1 MSTTFSNALSGLN
14 ANSKAI
20 DVVSGNLA
28 NLNTNGYKVNNVSFQ
43 DLINESLGGQF
54 DSHMIGGSTV
64 AQSTRT
70 FTQGAVQTTSQPY
83 DAAIQGNGFFVLQNT
98 AGQQGFTRSGNF
110 KVDASGHLLTQDG
123 QSVQGWN
130 AANGTLIS
138 NGPVSNIVVPI
149 DGLRQP
155 TPTANFTI
163 TANLNAN
170 AALGS
175 ADATFSTPMPV
186 IDSQGNTHTLTIT
199 YSKTAADTWGYKVT
213 IPSADV
219 NGGTGDAITV
229 ASGNLVFDGTG
240 HLATPAA
247 AAGSI
252 PIPIKGLSNGAA
264 DVSVNWNLYD
274 STGTA
279 TLTDFNQASANL
291 GSTQDGTASGQL
303 NQIAI
308 GSNGQILAH
317 YSNGDAIPVA
327 QLALATVL
335 NPDSMS
341 DLGNNT
347 FGVTSST
354 SLPAIG
360 LPGTGSRGEIS
371 GGALESSTV
380 DIAKEFTDL
389 LTYERGYQANSK

>member
-1 MSTTFSNALSGLN
+1 M
-14 ANSKAI
+14 
-20 DVVSGNLA
+20 
-28 NLNTNGYKVNNVSFQ
+28 
-43 DLINESLGGQF
+43 
-54 DSHMIGGSTV
+54 
-64 AQSTRT
+64 
-70 FTQGAVQTTSQPY
+70 
-83 DAAIQGNGFFVLQNT
+83 
-98 AGQQGFTRSGNF
+98 
-110 KVDASGHLLTQDG
+110 
-123 QSVQGWN
+123 
-130 AANGTLIS
+130 
-138 NGPVSNIVVPI
+138 
-149 DGLRQP
+149 
-155 TPTANFTI
+155 
-163 TANLNAN
+163 
-170 AALGS
+170 
-175 ADATFSTPMPV
+175 
-186 IDSQGNTHTLTIT
+186 
-199 YSKTAADTWGYKVT
+199 
-213 IPSADV
+213 
-219 NGGTGDAITV
+219 
-229 ASGNLVFDGTG
+229 ASGNLIFDGTG

-308 GSNGQILAH
+308 GSQRTDSGPVFEWRR
-317 YSNGDAIPVA
+317 DPVA
-327 QLALATVL
+327 ATGAGNGL

-360 LPGTGSRGEIS
+360 LPGTGSRGKIS

-389 LTYERGYQANSK
+389 LTYERGYQANSKVVTTEDEVTQATINLSNSSSQNADHDPASRKSLTSPICRSTSKSSSTGARMKLSEILALEEGSIIEMRRSAGENIDIYIGSDWWHSAKS